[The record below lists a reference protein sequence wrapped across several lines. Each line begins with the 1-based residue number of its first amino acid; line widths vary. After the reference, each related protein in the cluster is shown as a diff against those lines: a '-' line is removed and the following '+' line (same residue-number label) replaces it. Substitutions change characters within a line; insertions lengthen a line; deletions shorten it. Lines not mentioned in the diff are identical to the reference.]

1 MAPAGWVFRFDQRT
15 KKEKVL
21 PIRGIVPALEVIIS
35 VCYTCQDVVYRLRFH
50 WTRFTRAEQWGAYD
64 AMTGLRRP
72 QASALEKCM
81 GGLAAALEKLSSLKG
96 PFESYPVGIFEV
108 AAHRYAVSDACYTH
122 GVIFEDLEKVMSGS
136 LSFAARVGGYDN
148 FTDIFGLES
157 GEKFF
162 DSDLIGTDPVKRG
175 QYALE
180 HVITAFESAGLLDG
194 QKVGCTFHYANFPD
208 ISGRIAANGANA
220 ARP

>member
-1 MAPAGWVFRFDQRT
+1 M
-15 KKEKVL
+15 

-96 PFESYPVGIFEV
+96 PFESDPVGIFEV

-136 LSFAARVGGYDN
+136 LSFAARIGGYDN
-148 FTDIFGLES
+148 FTDVFELES

-162 DSDLIGTDPVKRG
+162 DSDLIGTDSIEGG
-175 QYALE
+175 QYTLE
-180 HVITAFESAGLLDG
+180 HVITAFEGAGLLDG
-194 QKVGCTFHYANFPD
+194 QEVGRTLHDANLSD
-208 ISGRIAANGANA
+208 ISGWIATNAANGLV
-220 ARP
+220 REMKTD